1 MWYNLKDLPRW
12 LLGFFQIN
20 KHHEASVSEDDFI
33 SAFVKGHVPARIMSF
48 GDQDSVFVII

>member
-48 GDQDSVFVII
+48 GDQDSAFVII